1 VFNLAWGIIIGLAI
15 GASGKLLMEKEVGG
29 RLLTITVVA
38 VGGSL
43 AGCLVGVWDPS
54 SGIIAS
60 YLGALLALVFHSLIN
75 SDSEL

>member
-1 VFNLAWGIIIGLAI
+1 VFNLAWGIVIGLAI

-29 RLLTITVVA
+29 SLLTIAVVA

-54 SGIIAS
+54 SGIIMS
-60 YLGALLALVFHSLIN
+60 YLGAFLALVIHSLIK
-75 SDSEL
+75 SQGEL